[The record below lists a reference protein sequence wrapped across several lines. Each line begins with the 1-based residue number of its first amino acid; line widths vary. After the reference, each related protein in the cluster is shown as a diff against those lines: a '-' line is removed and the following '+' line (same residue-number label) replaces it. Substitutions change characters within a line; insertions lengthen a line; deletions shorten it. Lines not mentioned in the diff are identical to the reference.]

1 MTSNPK
7 RVVQWIAGRRLK
19 ILQEGRRRRLSPM
32 NALGWDDWGP
42 LISNVPRTA
51 TDGEQGLRLFF
62 CLCCLRARLILGND
76 FFARIERT
84 TRRRQQEC
92 RD

>member
-62 CLCCLRARLILGND
+62 CLYCLRARLILGSKIY
-76 FFARIERT
+76 AKIERT
-84 TRRRQQEC
+84 IGRRQQEFS
-92 RD
+92 D